1 MLFSLAYVVSHGSP
15 RSIRPDAPTRP
26 RCAPTRAALKEE
38 RGNNDSTTV
47 AGGCR
52 LEESSNKRPEEYTDW
67 EKTVQIQALYCAAES
82 AFCKMLPRIGALV
95 FRSGAGKALKD
106 FIEKRLRI
114 IRHQFSAAESL

>member
-1 MLFSLAYVVSHGSP
+1 M
-15 RSIRPDAPTRP
+15 RPDKGRTQRG
-26 RCAPTRAALKEE
+26 E
-38 RGNNDSTTV
+38 GNNDSTTV

-67 EKTVQIQALYCAAES
+67 EKTVQIQALYCASES

-106 FIEKRLRI
+106 LIEKRLRI